1 MVKQAL
7 VVDDCAVTRR
17 LVALYLKSAGFGSV
31 QAENGLE
38 ALEKLAQEPIDIIVT
53 DLNMPR
59 MDGLALTKALRTES
73 QYSRLPIVMLTTEH
87 EDSERSKGMEAG
99 VSVYLT
105 KPVTKD
111 QLGEVVKT
119 LTA

>member
-1 MVKQAL
+1 MTKQAL

-17 LVALYLKSAGFGSV
+17 LVALYLKSAGFASV
-31 QAENGLE
+31 HAENGLD
-38 ALEKLAQEPIDIIVT
+38 ALEKLAQESVDIVVT

-59 MDGLALTKALRTES
+59 MDGLALTKTLRGET
-73 QYSRLPIVMLTTEH
+73 QYARMPIVMLTTET
-87 EDSERSKGMEAG
+87 EERERVKGLEAG

-105 KPVTKD
+105 KPVTE
-111 QLGEVVKT
+111 QRLGEVVKS

>member
-1 MVKQAL
+1 MPKQAL
-7 VVDDCAVTRR
+7 VVDDCAVTRK
-17 LVALYLKSAGFGSV
+17 LVALYLRKAGFGSV

-38 ALEKLAQEPIDIIVT
+38 ALEKLAQESVDLVIT

-59 MDGLALTKALRTES
+59 MDGLALTKSLRSEI
-73 QYSRLPIVMLTTEH
+73 QYARLPIVMLTTET
-87 EDSERSKGMEAG
+87 EETERDKGLEAG

-105 KPVTKD
+105 KPVTQERLD
-111 QLGEVVKT
+111 EVVKT

>member
-1 MVKQAL
+1 MGKQAL

-17 LVALYLKSAGFGSV
+17 MVSMYLKAAGFVCV

-38 ALEKLAQEPIDIIVT
+38 ALEKLAQEPVDLVIT

-59 MDGLALTKALRTES
+59 MDGLTLTKSLRSEAR
-73 QYSRLPIVMLTTEH
+73 YVRVPIVMLTTES
-87 EDSERSKGMEAG
+87 DASEREKGLEAG

-105 KPVTKD
+105 KPVS
-111 QLGEVVKT
+111 QARLSEVVKA